1 MSREKLLG
9 AFGEAAAAEF
19 LRKKKYEILAM
30 NYRCRLGE
38 LDIVARQKETFVFAE
53 VKLRREGGFATA
65 AEAVTPAKQR
75 RLLLAAEAWLA
86 ENELEDVPCRF
97 DVIEVY
103 LQKSGG
109 RISRKYGEK
118 SRPSPSGSR

>member
-19 LRKKKYEILAM
+19 LRKKRYELLGM

-38 LDIVARQKETFVFAE
+38 LDIIARQKETLIFVE
-53 VKLRREGGFATA
+53 VKLRREGGFASA

-75 RLLLAAEAWLA
+75 RLEIAAENWLA
-86 ENELEDVPCRF
+86 ENGLEDVPCRF

-103 LQKSGG
+103 LEKNGSKIT
-109 RISRKYGEK
+109 RINHLEEAF
-118 SRPSPSGSR
+118 RP